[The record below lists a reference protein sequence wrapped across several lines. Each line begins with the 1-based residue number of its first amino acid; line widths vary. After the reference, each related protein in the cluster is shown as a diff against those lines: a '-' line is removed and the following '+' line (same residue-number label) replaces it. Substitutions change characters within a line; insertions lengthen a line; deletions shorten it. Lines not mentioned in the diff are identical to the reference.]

1 MMGLMIMSLDQFLIK
16 QKGSILGRWL
26 DRLFDVY
33 PEGSHGF
40 LKKAKGRFS
49 NPVGYTLSKEL
60 EILYGEISKEGISEK
75 ALTCLDNILRIRAV
89 QDLKPSEALSF
100 IFDLKAI
107 VRDELNKKK
116 PGNGAQLE
124 LAGFEKKIDEI
135 GLEAFDIYSRC
146 RQKIYDLRVKE
157 IKRQVSRLME
167 RANLV
172 CEIPEIAEDL

>member
-1 MMGLMIMSLDQFLIK
+1 MSLEQFLIE

-26 DRLFDVY
+26 DALFDVY

-40 LKKAKGRFS
+40 LRKAKERFS
-49 NPVGYTLSKEL
+49 NPVGYTLTKEL
-60 EILYGEISKEGISEK
+60 EVLYGEIPKEGISEK
-75 ALTCLDNILRIRAV
+75 ALTCLNNILRIRAV

-100 IFDLKAI
+100 IFDLKTI
-107 VRDELNKKK
+107 VRDELRKKK

-124 LAGFEKKIDEI
+124 LVGLEKKIDEI
-135 GLEAFDIYSRC
+135 GLEAFDIYSNC
-146 RQKIYDLRVKE
+146 KKKIYDLRVNE

-172 CEIPEIAEDL
+172 CEIPDVSEDL